1 MIIDTTILLE
11 LGKLRQEGSMC
22 KISLNY
28 KRQKIEIKK
37 ALMVRLY
44 LVIHTVSLNK
54 IHIKH

>member
-1 MIIDTTILLE
+1 MIIDTPILLE

-37 ALMVRLY
+37 ALMV
-44 LVIHTVSLNK
+44 K
-54 IHIKH
+54 IGRAHV